1 MIYQHKKTNK
11 KFQLIKQGKRVSTY
25 YDLPRCKT
33 TVNGWFKFGIDKK
46 SIIRNDNMIQ
56 IEDKM
61 KYKPQLG
68 LPYMGSKRKI
78 ANEIVNYILKK
89 NKDVKYFYDV
99 FGGGGAISFEAIQ
112 KHQIKKVFYN
122 EFNGG
127 VVSLLKDIRD
137 NGITDKYYQFI
148 DRQTFLDNKDKDD
161 FLGGLCKVV
170 WSFGNNQK
178 DYIYGKDTEADKKLL
193 HNVIINKCEDS
204 LKAIND
210 KFDTNISL
218 DNNALFDEDIL
229 QRLDKYLKISKNN
242 SNIPEHFERLQHF
255 ERLNCLIDLANI
267 NLNITNQS
275 YEQVQFTTPPNE
287 TIIYLDPP
295 YENTGKYEKDINH
308 KEFYKWVDTLI
319 DKGFKV
325 YISSYECHLP
335 CVLEIEHTSS
345 LSATTTN
352 KVIEKL
358 FCSVDENV
366 SKDIQL
372 SLF

>member
-1 MIYQHKKTNK
+1 
-11 KFQLIKQGKRVSTY
+11 
-25 YDLPRCKT
+25 
-33 TVNGWFKFGIDKK
+33 
-46 SIIRNDNMIQ
+46 
-56 IEDKM
+56 M

-137 NGITDKYYQFI
+137 NGITDKYYQFV

-170 WSFGNNQK
+170 WSFGNNVDK
-178 DYIYGKDTEADKKLL
+178 GYMYGKDIENDKKLL
-193 HNVIINKCEDS
+193 HNVIVNKCEDS
-204 LKAIND
+204 LKYFNKKHNTYLTIND
-210 KFDTNISL
+210 KS
-218 DNNALFDEDIL
+218 LFDEDIK
-229 QRLDKYLKISKNN
+229 QRAKRIKNQVRFRLGLNQELKMIPHISQIFQLEELKDINL
-242 SNIPEHFERLQHF
+242 S
-255 ERLNCLIDLANI
+255 

-295 YENTGKYEKDINH
+295 YENTGKYEKDIDH

-319 DKGFKV
+319 AKGFKV

-345 LSATTTN
+345 LSATATN